1 MYTKIKSFEDACKV
15 LDINPALP
23 DFSRTPKLQK
33 SLEAQYQLAI
43 ITQALNGDWQ
53 PDWKDEDQLKYQ
65 LWWDMKDGGFSLFN
79 VSVIYRLTIV
89 PSCLCFQSRE
99 VAKYASETFY
109 ELYKSYMVVA

>member
-1 MYTKIKSFEDACKV
+1 MYTDIKTFEDACKV
-15 LDINPALP
+15 LSISTELP

-33 SLEAQYQLAI
+33 SLEAQYQLVI

-53 PDWKDEDQLKYQ
+53 PDWKDEDQPKYQ
-65 LWWDMKDGGFSLFN
+65 LWWDMEDGGFSL
-79 VSVIYRLTIV
+79 VIVYDLYRLTYV

>member
-1 MYTKIKSFEDACKV
+1 MYTDIKTFEDACKA

-23 DFSRTPKLQK
+23 DFSRTPR
-33 SLEAQYQLAI
+33 LENFLKAQYQLAV

-53 PDWKDEDQLKYQ
+53 PDWKDEDQPKYQ
-65 LWWDMKDGGFSLFN
+65 LWWDMEDGGFSLYL
-79 VSVIYRLTIV
+79 VRVGYLLAGV